1 MAPPRSWA
9 LAHYHTE
16 ELSKGSALYLCC
28 RICFHGKRRP
38 SSEDLESSHR
48 PGNQYPGC
56 IRYRWKTGKS
66 HAGLAAHLRRHDY
79 EDPARIR
86 HDQSS
91 ESLGE
96 GGDKDTTWDFVRDM
110 VVLDLAD
117 FASAERKGA
126 TRVYHK
132 HLRRPLSGR
141 KKIKDVF
148 NDFAA
153 AGMKKVMDIVAARK
167 ESGGRFAIV
176 AARQRVRVSRVSRGL
191 ADG

>member
-1 MAPPRSWA
+1 MAPQQSWA
-9 LAHYHTE
+9 LAYYHKE
-16 ELSKGSALYLCC
+16 ELSKGPATYLCC
-28 RICFHGKRRP
+28 RTCFEGKSLP
-38 SSEDLESSHR
+38 TSEDLESCKHPSTR
-48 PGNQYPGC
+48 YPGC
-56 IRYRWKTGKS
+56 IRYSWKTGKS
-66 HAGLAAHLRRHDY
+66 PAGLASHLRRHDLG
-79 EDPARIR
+79 DPARLH

-91 ESLGE
+91 GE
-96 GGDKDTTWDFVRDM
+96 GGDIETTLDFVRDM
-110 VVLDLAD
+110 VVMDLAD
-117 FASAERKGA
+117 FASAERQGA
-126 TRVYHK
+126 TLFYNK
-132 HLRRPLSGR
+132 HLRRSISGR